1 MTPSEALE
9 KLLPSYR
16 RYYNIIEENVTA
28 PFDMEAEFI
37 SHNEQYY
44 LVKAAKVADVDSC
57 EYVYFKL
64 SDHLTREE
72 FIELDKT
79 AWETGMSRVV
89 PSFGHK
95 NTDVALIIFANH
107 IDKDCLD
114 EVKRTRHYKSYCMSL
129 KGYSNYRVVAVELS
143 LKRFVTNRQG
153 RSLKKM
159 FVQYKK

>member
-16 RYYNIIEENVTA
+16 RYYNIITENVTA

-37 SHNEQYY
+37 SHNEQYF
-44 LVKAAKVADVDSC
+44 LVKAAKVADIDSN
-57 EYVYFKL
+57 EYVFFKL
-64 SDHLTREE
+64 CDSLSKNE
-72 FIELDKT
+72 FVEYDRV
-79 AWETGMSRVV
+79 AWETGMQRVV

-95 NTDVALIIFANH
+95 NTDVTLIIFANH
-107 IDKDCLD
+107 IDADCL
-114 EVKRTRHYKSYCMSL
+114 ELVKKTRHYKSYCMSF
-129 KGYSNYRVVAVELS
+129 KGYSNYRVVAVELN

-153 RSLKKM
+153 QSLKKM